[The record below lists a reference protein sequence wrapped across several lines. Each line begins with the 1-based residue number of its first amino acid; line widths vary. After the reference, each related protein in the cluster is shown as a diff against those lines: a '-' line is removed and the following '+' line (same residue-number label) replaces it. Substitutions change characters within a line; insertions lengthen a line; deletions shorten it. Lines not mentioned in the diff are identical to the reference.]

1 MMGIKQI
8 KNGRKS
14 LLISAILTKLVTF
27 LSMLVY
33 LPLDRNDKFC
43 IFLQNLHAS
52 KLTQEINILKQNGR
66 IL

>member
-1 MMGIKQI
+1 MMGINQI

-27 LSMLVY
+27 PSMLVY